1 MALSAGQKGVARGMA
16 AGAAASIVLWV
27 GAITLL
33 PAPAIADTVAARL
46 AFALPWQLVPLLT
59 MLFGIAW
66 LARYRF
72 FHANAIDGDNPP
84 ADAAL
89 MAGRAFLENTVEQV
103 LLTFIT
109 QMVLAVVLPLGWLQ
123 VLPAL
128 AIWFGI
134 CRVLFRLGYRG
145 GAAARAFGFAGTFY
159 PTVIGIAVAIW
170 FALFG

>member
-1 MALSAGQKGVARGMA
+1 
-16 AGAAASIVLWV
+16 
-27 GAITLL
+27 
-33 PAPAIADTVAARL
+33 
-46 AFALPWQLVPLLT
+46 
-59 MLFGIAW
+59 
-66 LARYRF
+66 
-72 FHANAIDGDNPP
+72 
-84 ADAAL
+84 